1 MKSNNPV
8 VSTIV
13 KNYKTSQKAFLP
25 KVVNIPLS
33 QESDSF
39 YKCTVKPGD
48 IVKEGD
54 VIAQTE
60 IAEGW
65 TSSLHSSIPGK
76 VISTEACFSP
86 NGRQEFA
93 VKIQFG
99 GALSY
104 LGKIQ
109 QEKTPLDFKSDEIAS
124 LLIKNGV
131 VNTFKTAIPENL
143 GVQINQINT
152 QSDTHNLVVRLFDE
166 DPYRITD
173 SLVAKFYFEEIVKGA
188 RIIAKAI
195 NAKGIVF
202 AIDHKAEDKSW
213 ATNPEYKDIYQ
224 LEMKIQRYPCGT
236 PREIV
241 SAFTRGPL
249 NKICNFQLTKI
260 DLFTD
265 ASTVYEVYKAAAL
278 GIPCVDRLVHFSGN
292 CLNASCMLDVKL
304 GTNLRDIIPQIG
316 GFTKEPAHI
325 IINGMLCGTSVKSL
339 DIPITKYVKSV
350 EFLSK
355 KKNSDEQIYS
365 CVNCG
370 NCRFVCPIKLSP
382 DILYNHT
389 VNFKL
394 LKEMYAASSLACI
407 ECGLCNTVCP
417 ARLPLCQTIKV
428 LKNKLQE
435 QD

>member
-8 VSTIV
+8 VSSII
-13 KNYKTSQKAFLP
+13 KNYNISQKAFLP
-25 KVVNIPLS
+25 KTVIIPLS
-33 QESDSF
+33 QESESS
-39 YKCTVKPGD
+39 YNCIVKPGD
-48 IVKEGD
+48 IVKEGQ

-60 IAEGW
+60 ITKGW
-65 TSSLHSSIPGK
+65 TSYLHSSVPGK
-76 VISTEACFSP
+76 VLSLEPCISP

-104 LGKIQ
+104 LGKTQ
-109 QEKTPLDFKSDEIAS
+109 NEKSIDSFSQKEIPNT
-124 LLIKNGV
+124 LIKNGV
-131 VNTFKTAIPENL
+131 INTFKTSIPENL
-143 GVQINQINT
+143 GIQIEEMNKEHER
-152 QSDTHNLVVRLFDE
+152 HNLVVRLFDE

-173 SLVAKFYFEEIVKGA
+173 SLVSKFYFNEIVKGA

-202 AIDHKAEDKSW
+202 AIDQKSNEKAVFD
-213 ATNPEYKDIYQ
+213 NPDYKDIFA

-241 SAFTRGPL
+241 SAFSRGPL
-249 NKICNFQLTKI
+249 SKICNFTLTKK

-265 ASTVYEVYKAAAL
+265 SSTIYEAYKAL
-278 GIPCVDRLVHFSGN
+278 LLSVPCVDKLVHFSGN
-292 CLNASCMLDVKL
+292 CINASCLLDVKL
-304 GTNLRDIIPQIG
+304 GTNLRDIVPQVG
-316 GFTKEPAHI
+316 GFIKEPAHI

-350 EFLSK
+350 DFLSK
-355 KKNSDEQIYS
+355 TKNTDEQIYS

-370 NCRFVCPIKLSP
+370 NCRFACPVKLSP

-394 LKEMYAASSLACI
+394 LKETFAASSLACI

-428 LKNKLQE
+428 LKNKLTE
-435 QD
+435 

>member
-8 VSTIV
+8 VSSII
-13 KNYKTSQKAFLP
+13 KDYKSSQKAFLP
-25 KVVNIPLS
+25 KIVNIPLA
-33 QESDSF
+33 QESDSC
-39 YKCTVKPGD
+39 YKSIVRTGD
-48 IVKEGD
+48 IVKEGQ

-60 IAEGW
+60 IEKGW
-65 TSSLHSSIPGK
+65 TSSLHSSVPGK
-76 VISTEACFSP
+76 VLSTEACFSP

-93 VKIQFG
+93 IKIQFG

-104 LGKIQ
+104 LGKLHNEKDLSATSPKDISRTLIQ
-109 QEKTPLDFKSDEIAS
+109 
-124 LLIKNGV
+124 NGV
-131 VNTFKTAIPENL
+131 INTFKTSIPENL
-143 GVQINQINT
+143 GLQIEKLNDDKKQ
-152 QSDTHNLVVRLFDE
+152 HNLVVRLFDE

-173 SLVAKFYFEEIVKGA
+173 SLVTKFYFDEIVKGA
-188 RIIAKAI
+188 RFVAKAI

-202 AIDHKAEDKSW
+202 AIDQKSENKEWDKK
-213 ATNPEYKDIYQ
+213 TEYKDIFP

-236 PREIV
+236 PREII

-249 NKICNFQLTKI
+249 SKICNFELSKT

-265 ASTVYEVYKAAAL
+265 SSTMYEVYKAAIL
-278 GIPCVDRLVHFSGN
+278 GIPCIDRLVHFSGN
-292 CLNASCMLDVKL
+292 CLNASCMLEVKL
-304 GTNLRDIIPQIG
+304 GTNLRDIVPQIG
-316 GFTKEPAHI
+316 GFIKEPAHI

-339 DIPITKYVKSV
+339 DVPVTKYVKSV

-365 CVNCG
+365 CINCG
-370 NCRFVCPIKLSP
+370 NCRFTCPVKLSP

-394 LKEMYAASSLACI
+394 LRETYAASALACI

-428 LKNKLQE
+428 LKNKITE
-435 QD
+435 

>member
-8 VSTIV
+8 VSSII
-13 KNYKTSQKAFLP
+13 KNYHASEKAFLP
-25 KVVNIPLS
+25 KVVTIPLS
-33 QESDSF
+33 QENNSY
-39 YKCTVKPGD
+39 YKCTVNPGD

-54 VIAQTE
+54 VIAQ
-60 IAEGW
+60 AELERGGEGY
-65 TSSLHSSIPGK
+65 LHSSVPGR
-76 VISTEACFSP
+76 VVSTDPCFSP
-86 NGRQEFA
+86 NGRQEYA
-93 VKIQFG
+93 VKINFG

-104 LGKIQ
+104 LGKIHE
-109 QEKTPLDFKSDEIAS
+109 EKKPDNYSQNEITK
-124 LLIKNGV
+124 LLIQNGV
-131 VNTFKTAIPENL
+131 VNTFKTSIPENL
-143 GVQINQINT
+143 GAQVEQIT
-152 QSDTHNLVVRLFDE
+152 SDKERRNLVVRLFDE

-173 SLVAKFYFEEIVKGA
+173 SLVAKFYFDEIVKGA
-188 RIIAKAI
+188 RLLAKSI

-202 AIDHKAEDKSW
+202 AIDTKSDSKEW
-213 ATNPEYKDIYQ
+213 AKNPEYKDIYQ

-241 SAFTRGPL
+241 SAFVRGPL
-249 NKICNFQLTKI
+249 NKICNFTITKK

-265 ASTVYEVYKAAAL
+265 ASTAYETYKAVAL
-278 GIPCVDRLVHFSGN
+278 NVPCVDRLVHFSGN

-304 GTNLRDIIPQIG
+304 GMSLREIVPQIG

-350 EFLSK
+350 EFFSK
-355 KKNSDEQIYS
+355 KKNTDEQIYS
-365 CVNCG
+365 CINCG
-370 NCRFVCPIKLSP
+370 NCRFSCPVHLSP
-382 DILYNHT
+382 DVLYNHT

-394 LKEMYAASSLACI
+394 LKETYTASSLACI

-428 LKNKLQE
+428 LKNKLTE
-435 QD
+435 

>member
-8 VSTIV
+8 VSSII
-13 KNYKTSQKAFLP
+13 KNYNTSQKAFLP
-25 KVVNIPLS
+25 KVVCIPLS
-33 QESDSF
+33 QESDSC
-39 YKCTVKPGD
+39 YKCIVKPGD

-60 IAEGW
+60 ISTGW
-65 TSSLHSSIPGK
+65 TSSLHSSVPGK
-76 VISTEACFSP
+76 VLSTEPCNSP
-86 NGRQEFA
+86 DGRQEFA

-104 LGKIQ
+104 LGKQ
-109 QEKTPLDFKSDEIAS
+109 PHEKALIDYSQNEIS
-124 LLIKNGV
+124 RTLIKYGV
-131 VNTFKTAIPENL
+131 LNTFKTAVPENL
-143 GVQINQINT
+143 GIQIEKLNANKKT
-152 QSDTHNLVVRLFDE
+152 FNLVVRLFDE

-173 SLVAKFYFEEIVKGA
+173 SLVSKFYFNEIVKGA
-188 RIIAKAI
+188 RFLAKAI

-202 AIDHKAEDKSW
+202 AIDNKSENKEW
-213 ATNPEYKDIYQ
+213 ANDASLKDIYQ

-236 PREIV
+236 PREII
-241 SAFTRGPL
+241 SAFSRSPL
-249 NKICNFQLTKI
+249 NKLCNFSLSKN

-265 ASTVYEVYKAAAL
+265 SSTVYEVYKAL
-278 GIPCVDRLVHFSGN
+278 GLSIPCVDRLVHFSGN

-304 GTNLRDIIPQIG
+304 GTSLRDIVPQIG
-316 GFTKEPAHI
+316 GFIKEPANI

-365 CVNCG
+365 CINCG
-370 NCRFVCPIKLSP
+370 NCRFACPVKLSP

-389 VNFKL
+389 VNFKH
-394 LKEMYAASSLACI
+394 LKETFAASALACI

-428 LKNKLQE
+428 FKNKITE
-435 QD
+435 

>member
-8 VSTIV
+8 VSSII

-25 KVVNIPLS
+25 KVVSIPLS
-33 QESDSF
+33 QENESHYNSI
-39 YKCTVKPGD
+39 VKPGD
-48 IVKEGD
+48 VVREGD

-60 IAEGW
+60 LTHGW
-65 TSSLHSSIPGK
+65 ISSLHSSVPGK
-76 VISTEACFSP
+76 IISTEPCISP

-104 LGKIQ
+104 LGKTHN
-109 QEKTPLDFKSDEIAS
+109 EKKAEDYSQNEIART
-124 LLIKNGV
+124 LTKNGV
-131 VNTFKTAIPENL
+131 INTFKTSIPENL
-143 GVQINQINT
+143 GVQINKLN
-152 QSDTHNLVVRLFDE
+152 SDKERHNLVVRLFDE

-173 SLVAKFYFEEIVKGA
+173 SLIAKFNFDEIVKGA
-188 RIIAKAI
+188 RIVAKAI

-202 AIDHKAEDKSW
+202 AIDQKSDNKEW
-213 ATNPEYKDIYQ
+213 ASKPDYKDIFQ

-241 SAFTRGPL
+241 SAFSRGPL
-249 NKICNFQLTKI
+249 NKICNFKLSKT

-265 ASTVYEVYKAAAL
+265 SSTSYEVYKAAVL
-278 GIPCVDRLVHFSGN
+278 SVPCVDRLVHFSGN

-304 GTNLRDIIPQIG
+304 GTKLRDIVPQIG
-316 GFTKEPAHI
+316 GFNKEPARI

-365 CVNCG
+365 CINCG
-370 NCRFVCPIKLSP
+370 NCRFACPVKLSP

-389 VNFKL
+389 VNFKRL
-394 LKEMYAASSLACI
+394 RETYAASSLACI

-428 LKNKLQE
+428 LKNKLSE
-435 QD
+435 

>member
-8 VSTIV
+8 VSSII
-13 KNYKTSQKAFLP
+13 KDYNTSQKAFLP
-25 KVVNIPLS
+25 KIVNIPLA
-33 QESDSF
+33 QESDSC
-39 YKCTVKPGD
+39 YKSIVKTGD
-48 IVKEGD
+48 IVKEGQ

-60 IAEGW
+60 IEKGW
-65 TSSLHSSIPGK
+65 TSSLHSSVPGK
-76 VISTEACFSP
+76 VLSTEACFSP

-93 VKIQFG
+93 IKIQFG

-104 LGKIQ
+104 LGKLH
-109 QEKTPLDFKSDEIAS
+109 QEKELAAIAPKDIS
-124 LLIKNGV
+124 RNLIQNGV
-131 VNTFKTAIPENL
+131 INTFKTSIPENL
-143 GVQINQINT
+143 GLQIEKLNEDKKQ
-152 QSDTHNLVVRLFDE
+152 HNLVVRLFDE

-173 SLVAKFYFEEIVKGA
+173 SLVSKFYFNEIVKGA
-188 RIIAKAI
+188 RFVAKAI
-195 NAKGIVF
+195 NAKGIIF
-202 AIDHKAEDKSW
+202 AIDQKSEDKEW
-213 ATNPEYKDIYQ
+213 GKNPDYKDIFQ

-241 SAFTRGPL
+241 SAFSRGPL
-249 NKICNFQLTKI
+249 SKICNFTLSKT

-265 ASTVYEVYKAAAL
+265 SSTIYEVYKAAVL

-304 GTNLRDIIPQIG
+304 GTNLRDIVPQIG
-316 GFTKEPAHI
+316 GFIKEPAHI

-339 DIPITKYVKSV
+339 DIPVTKYVKSV

-365 CVNCG
+365 CINCG
-370 NCRFVCPIKLSP
+370 NCRFACPVKLSP

-394 LKEMYAASSLACI
+394 LKDTYAASSLACI

-428 LKNKLQE
+428 LKNKITE
-435 QD
+435 

>member
-8 VSTIV
+8 VSVTI

-25 KVVNIPLS
+25 KVVKIPLS
-33 QESDSF
+33 QESESH
-39 YKCTVKPGD
+39 YKALVKPGD

-60 IAEGW
+60 ISKGW
-65 TSSLHSSIPGK
+65 TSSIHSSVPGK
-76 VISTEACFSP
+76 VIAAEPCISP

-93 VKIQFG
+93 IRIQFG

-104 LGKIQ
+104 LGKIKY
-109 QEKTPLDFKSDEIAS
+109 EKKPEDFSQTEIPRI
-124 LLIKNGV
+124 LIRNGV
-131 VNTFKTAIPENL
+131 INTFKTSIPENL
-143 GVQINQINT
+143 GVQIEKLNE
-152 QSDTHNLVVRLFDE
+152 DKERHNLVVRLFDE

-173 SLVAKFYFEEIVKGA
+173 SLVTKFNFEEIVKGA
-188 RIIAKAI
+188 RIVAKAI

-202 AIDHKAEDKSW
+202 AIDQKSDSKEW
-213 ATNPEYKDIYQ
+213 NLNPEYKDIFQ

-236 PREIV
+236 PREIC
-241 SAFTRGPL
+241 SAFSRGPL
-249 NKICNFQLTKI
+249 NKICNFTLTKT

-265 ASTVYEVYKAAAL
+265 SSTIYEVYKAVAL
-278 GIPCVDRLVHFSGN
+278 SVPCVDRLVHFSGN

-304 GTNLRDIIPQIG
+304 GTTLREIVPQIG
-316 GFTKEPAHI
+316 GFLKEPANI

-355 KKNSDEQIYS
+355 NKNTDEQIYS
-365 CVNCG
+365 CINCG
-370 NCRFVCPIKLSP
+370 NCRFACPVKLSP

-394 LKEMYAASSLACI
+394 LKETYAASSLACI

-428 LKNKLQE
+428 LKNKLTE
-435 QD
+435 